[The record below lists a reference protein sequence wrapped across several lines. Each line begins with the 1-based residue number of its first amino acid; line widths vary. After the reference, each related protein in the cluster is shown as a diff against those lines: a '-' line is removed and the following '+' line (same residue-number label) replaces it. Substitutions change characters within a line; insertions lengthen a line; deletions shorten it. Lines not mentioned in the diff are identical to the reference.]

1 LPPPDDSRSSSQYS
15 YTYVSALDIHIIN
28 AGTDAERDR
37 QIAAGSLAWNL
48 PKLEFGLDAIAKYV
62 TVDEAGADFMKGFY
76 AWSERILKEGYSI
89 LERFQIPTQ
98 PFEHP
103 LV

>member
-1 LPPPDDSRSSSQYS
+1 MTAVLHAQYS
-15 YTYVSALDIHIIN
+15 YSYVSALDIHIIN
-28 AGTDAERDR
+28 AGTDTERDH

-62 TVDEAGADFMKGFY
+62 TVDGAGAEFMKGFY
-76 AWSERILKEGYSI
+76 AWSERILKDGYSI
-89 LERFQIPTQ
+89 LERFQIPPLQ
-98 PFEHP
+98 FEHP